1 MGYFD
6 DAMEAKNNEEV
17 LEHHGILGQKW
28 GVRRFQN
35 KDGSLKP
42 AGKKRYDDS
51 TFTASNGVKVSA
63 PKNAYVKAMRN
74 LATKEGL
81 HKIGI
86 NNAFASKADTRTNRS
101 TKAALEEQAHK
112 EAQALK
118 EYKAHQ
124 KDFRKGRTDDK
135 YLNKA
140 IRENKIDDAY
150 EKIKSESSL
159 GNRLLYNDATRRKA
173 AKIVVDNKN
182 ISYKDAMSQ
191 AKKEAW
197 RNAGIAI
204 AAYGAITLASIA
216 KSSRSSNP
224 KTSVLD
230 DVFVS
235 GGKKGSIPP
244 LPSGSKSKSSSKSFD
259 EVFGSKKK

>member
-17 LEHHGILGQKW
+17 LEHHGVRGQKW

-63 PKNAYVKAMRN
+63 PKNAYVKVMRN

-86 NNAFASKADTRTNRS
+86 NNALASKADTRTNRS

-191 AKKEAW
+191 AKKEVW
-197 RNAGIAI
+197 RNTGIAI